1 MIDTSNR
8 LFTADR
14 LSRFSFFVW
23 VTLLAYIVLDI
34 IPSFFNTYVLP
45 LGLIFLFEAILF
57 SLLWFAW
64 KQYKGN
70 INVGFAFVLIMI
82 FLFRIVY
89 RLSLSST
96 LIGGIELW
104 GFRAATIH
112 QPFIGLFWFGIG
124 TLGLHP
130 IIFVQL
136 KDWANQ
142 TSQLNHSQKRIYDCF
157 GLFLIA
163 LLFWLLR
170 SSHISRDGMD
180 WILRS
185 TKPVWHL
192 YMREPLTI
200 GLHRLA
206 YLTVRPFFSTMRDIT
221 LASKILPFLSIMA
234 GVWST
239 YWFWRLIRTQWQ
251 DKVDRIL
258 ALLLA
263 LASGGWIM
271 LYFGH
276 IEVYP
281 ILIAGLLPAF
291 YYAQRYL
298 GGLGSITSVAIWFSI
313 AFLLHLSAGW
323 LLPAFILL
331 PFLGQERM
339 SPLKDIICFVAIFV
353 SIQAVF
359 WLGLLVFFYD
369 ASLTALLARLHETF
383 NVGPDRAMFLPPSA
397 WFNPERLLDL
407 LNELI
412 YLSFPCLILIPLAFV
427 TFIRHKNKQGW
438 FWFLLCAGYSIYFF
452 LWNPDRGFP
461 EDWDLFSP
469 LVPLYVLFIL
479 HTLLNSSKRRKEWLY
494 LVSVGMI
501 SYSLTQIL
509 FHFLIPFSRLP

>member
-1 MIDTSNR
+1 MIDKSSR
-8 LFTADR
+8 FFTVER
-14 LSRFSFFVW
+14 LSRFSFFIW
-23 VTLLAYIVLDI
+23 VSLLAYIFLDV
-34 IPSFFNTYVLP
+34 IPSFFNTSVLP
-45 LGLIFLFEAILF
+45 FGFIFLLEAILF
-57 SLLWFAW
+57 ILLWLAW
-64 KQYKGN
+64 KQFNGN
-70 INVGFAFVLIMI
+70 ITVGFTLLLIMI

-96 LIGGIELW
+96 LQGGIDLW

-112 QPFIGLFWFGIG
+112 QPFIGFFWFGIG

-130 IIFVQL
+130 TIFNQFR
-136 KDWANQ
+136 DWAKQ
-142 TSQLNHSQKRIYDCF
+142 ISPLSHSQKRIYTCF
-157 GLFLIA
+157 GLVLIA

-206 YLTVRPFFSTMRDIT
+206 FLVVRPIFSTMRDIT
-221 LASKILPFLSIMA
+221 LASKILPLLSIMA
-234 GVWST
+234 GVWSA
-239 YWFWRLIRTQWQ
+239 YWFWWLIRTKWQ
-251 DKVDRIL
+251 DNLDRIL

-263 LASGGWIM
+263 LASGGWMM

-281 ILIAGLLPAF
+281 ILIAGLLPAL

-298 GGLGSITSVAIWFSI
+298 SGLGGITPVAIWFST

-331 PFLGQERM
+331 PFLGKERM
-339 SPLKDIICFVAIFV
+339 SPLKDITCFATIFV
-353 SIQAVF
+353 VIQAIF

-369 ASLTALLARLHETF
+369 ASLTVLLARLHETF
-383 NVGPDRAMFLPPSA
+383 HVGPDRAMFLPPSA
-397 WFNPERLLDL
+397 WFNPGRLLDL

-412 YLSFPCLILIPLAFV
+412 YLSFPCLILSPIALV
-427 TFIRHKNKQGW
+427 TFIGQKNKQGW
-438 FWFLLCAGYSIYFF
+438 FWFWLCGGYSIYFL

-479 HTLLNSSKRRKEWLY
+479 HTLLNNSQQQREWLY
-494 LVSVGMI
+494 LVCVGMI